1 MCSRVLYSYVTDV
14 GTLEYLQ
21 VETCNESLKTWLTSH
36 FSQLWS
42 NDVGQVLLPLFFILF
57 FPKTQYSLN
66 LEGDNRV
73 IAPFD
78 AIGIGF
84 GYKMPRHGFGSK
96 TQAKR
101 NYTSLCSNFWH

>member
-21 VETCNESLKTWLTSH
+21 VETCNESLKTGLTSH

-42 NDVGQVLLPLFFILF
+42 YDVGQVLLPLFFILF
-57 FPKTQYSLN
+57 FSKIQYSLK
-66 LEGDNRV
+66 LEEDNRV

-101 NYTSLCSNFWH
+101 NYTSLCNNFWH